1 MFGFKPYNYD
11 TFTRGMLV
19 QDMATDRVGGPEPGE
34 RAPDFEA
41 RTLDGDKVRLSDY
54 RGHKNVVLTFGS
66 ATCPM
71 TAASIGGMND
81 LYEEY
86 NGDGAQFLLVY
97 VREAHPG
104 EELPA
109 HESMDDKVHAAETL
123 RDEEDVNMPVLVDD
137 LRGSIHKK
145 YGKLPNSTYI
155 IDRSG
160 RVAFRCLW
168 TQPPVVKQALEEL
181 LERQQ
186 DRGVDHV
193 VVAGG
198 EHTTMPKLYPIL
210 HAHRALERGGDKALY
225 DFRNSMGVPGRAALM
240 AGRVA
245 RPVAEHPMRALTAAL
260 LTGGVVAASVLA
272 GRELRRR
279 RMRSY
284 LPYDVHEAASERK
297 RTATGTDDYEPVGI

>member
-1 MFGFKPYNYD
+1 MFGFRPYNYE
-11 TFTRGMLV
+11 TFTRDLLV
-19 QDMATDRVGGPEPGE
+19 KDMAADRWGGPEPGE

-71 TAASIGGMND
+71 TASSVGGMND
-81 LYEEY
+81 LYEDY
-86 NGDGAQFLLVY
+86 NGDDAQFLFVY

-109 HESMDDKVHAAETL
+109 HDSLDDKIHAAETL
-123 RDEEDVNMPVLVDD
+123 RDEEDVHMPILVDD
-137 LRGSIHKK
+137 VRGSIHRK
-145 YGKLPNSTYI
+145 YGKLPNATYL

-168 TQPPVVKQALEEL
+168 TQPSMVKEALEEL
-181 LERQQ
+181 LERQL

-193 VVAGG
+193 VVGGG
-198 EHTTMPKLYPIL
+198 EHTAIPKLYPML
-210 HAHRALERGGDKALY
+210 HAYRALERGGEKSLH
-225 DFRNSMGVPGRAALM
+225 DFRTSMGVPGRAALV

-260 LTGGVVAASVLA
+260 LTGAVVAAGVLA
-272 GRELRRR
+272 GRKLRRR
-279 RMRSY
+279 RMRTY
-284 LPYDVHEAASERK
+284 LPYDVHEAAVDRT